1 MATILAYKTYKK
13 DGQLEKVDALS
24 AMQDNPREAALVGY
38 LAGIFDGEGC
48 IGIKKYMPKGKNR
61 TMCYYLYLY
70 VGMQDKGVMSLIHDV
85 LGGNLNEERVPKRR
99 SMWRWN
105 VTGKLHI
112 AAILNMLLPH
122 LRVKRSQAELALD
135 CCANWALQ
143 QTIGHTS
150 IKTSEEELLKREDA
164 YQRMR
169 KLKRQEHPQR
179 LNELAPE
186 TVKR

>member
-1 MATILAYKTYKK
+1 MAQILAYTTKRKE
-13 DGQLEKVDALS
+13 GQIEKISGLS

-48 IGIKKYMPKGKNR
+48 IGIKKYKPRGKHR

-70 VGMQDKGVMSLIHDV
+70 VGMQAKEVVSLLHDV
-85 LGGNLNEERVPKRR
+85 LGGNLKEERVLNRR

-112 AAILNMLLPH
+112 AAILNMLLPY
-122 LRVKRSQAELALD
+122 LRVKKIQALLALE
-135 CCANWALQ
+135 CCSNWELQ
-143 QTIGHTS
+143 TVS
-150 IKTSEEELLKREDA
+150 AKTSDEELLKREDS
-164 YQRMR
+164 YQMMK
-169 KLKRQEHPQR
+169 KLKHQKHPQR
-179 LNELAPE
+179 SNELALE